1 MGALLYHPQSWYLDA
16 SPLALFS
23 GVFVFTLGTS
33 ILEEDWPLE
42 KFLGLASGKHTNM
55 ENHHAIFMG
64 KSTISNDWAMASIA
78 TLT

>member
-1 MGALLYHPQSWYLDA
+1 MGALLYHPQSWYLDI

-42 KFLGLASGKHTNM
+42 KFLGLASGKHTNN
-55 ENHHAIFMG
+55 ELER
-64 KSTISNDWAMASIA
+64 STMLFSWVNPLFLMTGPW
-78 TLT
+78 LQ